1 MVKASQQT
9 QPRPK
14 ETQEERKAQ
23 EKHKKTNLQLLPLQ
37 NRNLPQRPIPLPNPL
52 PAQPDRP
59 YLLVLPQRHREQRA
73 IGRNDQVQRRVADL
87 VEEDFTPLLVAEAR
101 LRVVELQRVGLQLLL
116 PFGGLLGGGGRV
128 VRVDVPD

>member
-1 MVKASQQT
+1 M
-9 QPRPK
+9 
-14 ETQEERKAQ
+14 
-23 EKHKKTNLQLLPLQ
+23 
-37 NRNLPQRPIPLPNPL
+37 
-52 PAQPDRP
+52 
-59 YLLVLPQRHREQRA
+59 
-73 IGRNDQVQRRVADL
+73 ADL